1 MSAARNLLPGPGAP
15 FGRNWCARQPPTNG
29 VQVVQVQHFCSRQSR
44 EHGPLGAL
52 TVLETWFLRPDGPGR
67 RGGPG
72 GPGRAGRLCL
82 RGGPGHDRP
91 RAVILVVLVVL
102 VLAVVVVVVVV
113 CSACVCVCVCLC
125 LCLCA
130 WSIKRAER
138 PRVSNKQS
146 WASG

>member
-1 MSAARNLLPGPGAP
+1 MS
-15 FGRNWCARQPPTNG
+15 
-29 VQVVQVQHFCSRQSR
+29 VQVQHCALAKVAYTL
-44 EHGPLGAL
+44 GPLGAL

-113 CSACVCVCVCLC
+113 VCSACVCVCVFFFVCVC
-125 LCLCA
+125 
-130 WSIKRAER
+130 
-138 PRVSNKQS
+138 VSMSVRMVDK
-146 WASG
+146 AR